1 MIEDCPDFKTAF
13 RKVGG
18 YDLQPKNFQD
28 AVKIITDALALL
40 IISKNHEY
48 GKKNINDLGQIGIF
62 CRTYDKTSRLR
73 EHFVNKV
80 ELGNEDTIDSFADLT
95 GNSMAGINPNCYNCG
110 KFLGDMSFKKAEKHV
125 KRCTANI
132 RDSVT

>member
-40 IISKNHEY
+40 IISKNHKY

-80 ELGNEDTIDSFADLT
+80 ELGNEDTIDSFADLAGYGIVDLLYEMGWYNLELENDRLGTT
-95 GNSMAGINPNCYNCG
+95 GTG
-110 KFLGDMSFKKAEKHV
+110 
-125 KRCTANI
+125 
-132 RDSVT
+132 

>member
-40 IISKNHEY
+40 IISKNHKY

-80 ELGNEDTIDSFADLT
+80 ELGNEDTIDSFADLAGYGVVDLLYEMGWYNLELENDRLGTT
-95 GNSMAGINPNCYNCG
+95 GTG
-110 KFLGDMSFKKAEKHV
+110 
-125 KRCTANI
+125 
-132 RDSVT
+132 